1 VISCSILEKEIF
13 CEEKMQNKG
22 QDARSERCFV
32 FMKQGL
38 GGRVKLLE
46 GEPLKGARKTTP
58 APISRHQFD
67 G

>member
-1 VISCSILEKEIF
+1 VISCGILEKEIF

-46 GEPLKGARKTTP
+46 GEPLKGARKITR